1 MRREARRVARLKACR
16 RDKALTD
23 GDTCPICGSTD
34 LTPSWEGVVAIVDP
48 VRSSLAK
55 RLGITRSGLYAL
67 RVLE

>member
-1 MRREARRVARLKACR
+1 VARLKACR